1 MRFLDILMK
10 KRNGQP
16 LSKEEIE
23 YFVREYTNDSIPD
36 YQASA
41 FLMTIFYEGMTKEEL
56 GHFTMA
62 MAQSGEMI
70 DLSSIKGIKVDKHST
85 GGVGDNI
92 TFVVTPLV
100 ASCGVPVVK
109 MSGRGLGHTGG
120 TVDKLEG
127 IPNFQTSLSEEA
139 FIRQVNDKK
148 VAIVGQTGDLTP
160 ADKKIYALRD
170 VTATVDSIPLIASSI
185 MSKKLAA
192 GADKIVLDVKVGSGA
207 FMKTVEE
214 AEQLARAMT
223 SIGQSVGR
231 ETVAVLSNMDEPLG
245 RAIGNRLEVDEAV
258 RVLKG
263 KGPQDVEA
271 LSVTLGA
278 WMLVLARHVETLEEG
293 KQLLQKKLLSGE
305 ALAKFREMIIAQG
318 GDPSFIENG
327 SLAQPSWKKEVVAPE
342 TGYIQSIDSERLG
355 VASMILGAG
364 RATKDDTID
373 MDVGLYLHYKVGDY
387 VQKGERLLTI
397 YTNKEQIEE
406 VEALI
411 HKAYKIGDS
420 LVRKQPLIYQT
431 IYE

>member
-56 GHFTMA
+56 GYFTMA

-70 DLSSIKGIKVDKHST
+70 DLSSIEGIKVDKHST
-85 GGVGDNI
+85 GGVGDNV

-148 VAIVGQTGDLTP
+148 VAIVGQTGHLTP

-207 FMKTVEE
+207 FMKTVED

-305 ALAKFREMIIAQG
+305 ALAKFREMIVAQG
-318 GDPSFIENG
+318 GDPSFIEND
-327 SLAQPSWKKEVVAPE
+327 SLAQPSWKKEVVALE
-342 TGYIQSIDSERLG
+342 EGYIQSIDSEQLG
-355 VASMILGAG
+355 VASMMLGAG

-373 MDVGLYLHYKVGDY
+373 MDVGLYLHCKVGDY

-411 HKAYKIGDS
+411 HKAYKIGELS
-420 LVRKQPLIYQT
+420 VRKQPLIYQT

>member
-70 DLSSIKGIKVDKHST
+70 DLSSIEGIKVDKHST

-278 WMLVLARHVETLEEG
+278 WMLVLARHVETLEKG

-342 TGYIQSIDSERLG
+342 AGYIQSIDSERLG
-355 VASMILGAG
+355 VASMMLGAG

>member
-70 DLSSIKGIKVDKHST
+70 DLSSIEGIKVDKHST

-192 GADKIVLDVKVGSGA
+192 GADKIGLEVKVGSGA

-263 KGPQDVEA
+263 KGPQDVET

>member
-70 DLSSIKGIKVDKHST
+70 DLSSIEGIKVDKHST

-342 TGYIQSIDSERLG
+342 AGYIQSIDSERLG

>member
-10 KRNGQP
+10 KRNGQS

-342 TGYIQSIDSERLG
+342 AGYIQSIDSERLG

>member
-10 KRNGQP
+10 KRNGQS
-16 LSKEEIE
+16 LTKVEID
-23 YFVREYTNDSIPD
+23 YFVNNYTNGSIPD

-41 FLMTIFYEGMTKEEL
+41 FLMTIFYEGMTEEERGYL
-56 GHFTMA
+56 TLA
-62 MAQSGEMI
+62 MAQSGDI
-70 DLSSIKGIKVDKHST
+70 VDLSSIEGIKVDKHST

-100 ASCGVPVVK
+100 AACGVPVAK

-120 TVDKLEG
+120 TIDKLEA
-127 IPNFQTSLSEEA
+127 IPHFQTSLSEQA
-139 FIRQVNDKK
+139 FIDQVNEKK
-148 VAIVGQTGDLTP
+148 LAIVGQTGNLTP

-231 ETVAVLSNMDEPLG
+231 ETVALLSNMDEPLG

-258 RVLKG
+258 HVLKG
-263 KGPQDVEA
+263 EGPRDVER
-271 LSVTLGA
+271 LSIVLGA
-278 WMLVLARHVETLEEG
+278 WMLVLAHRVETLEEG
-293 KQLLQKKLLSGE
+293 EHLLQEKLTSGE
-305 ALAKFREMIIAQG
+305 ALEKFREMVIAQG
-318 GDPSFIENG
+318 GDPSFIDGEP
-327 SLAQPSWKKEVVAPE
+327 LTQPAWKKDVIAWKD
-342 TGYIQSIDSERLG
+342 GYIQSIQSEQVGL
-355 VASMILGAG
+355 ASMRLGAG
-364 RATKDDTID
+364 RATKDDIID

-387 VQKGERLLTI
+387 VQKGEPLITI
-397 YTNKEQIEE
+397 YTNDEDIED

-411 HKAYKIGDS
+411 RQAYVIS
-420 LVRKQPLIYQT
+420 ELPVRERPLIYQT
-431 IYE
+431 VHE